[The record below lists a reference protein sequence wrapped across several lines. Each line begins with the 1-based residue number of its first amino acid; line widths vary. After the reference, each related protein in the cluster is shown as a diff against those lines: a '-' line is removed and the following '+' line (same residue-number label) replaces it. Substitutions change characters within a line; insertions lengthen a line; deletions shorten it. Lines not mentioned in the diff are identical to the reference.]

1 MQSDW
6 RETQRRF
13 YDSTAGRYGAHFE
26 QANPYFRFVLER
38 FLETLAPRSGER
50 ILELGCS
57 GGRFTLPLLERGF
70 RIHAVELGENLAAL
84 LFVGGVDIEVLRLAT
99 QLLDVPPDFRYVLEA
114 RLAVE
119 VHTNDVVTR
128 LRERA
133 GSALAE
139 AARRSEDERPFR
151 SLHLRVWGI
160 GHGGIIASIQ

>member
-1 MQSDW
+1 MDLV
-6 RETQRRF
+6 
-13 YDSTAGRYGAHFE
+13 A
-26 QANPYFRFVLER
+26 L
-38 FLETLAPRSGER
+38 FL
-50 ILELGCS
+50 
-57 GGRFTLPLLERGF
+57 
-70 RIHAVELGENLAAL
+70 
-84 LFVGGVDIEVLRLAT
+84 VGGVDVEVLRLAT
-99 QLLDVPPDFRYVLEA
+99 QLLDVPPDFGHVLEA

-119 VHTNDVVTR
+119 VHTNDVITR